1 MSEGFKDEKVEIEVQ
16 LNKNE
21 INKILK
27 KYKQAKKYM
36 KSSLYEV
43 KKLNGTETYIT
54 NLIKE
59 AEDNPL

>member
-27 KYKQAKKYM
+27 KYKKAKKYM

-43 KKLNGTETYIT
+43 KKINGTETYISK
-54 NLIKE
+54 LIKE

>member
-59 AEDNPL
+59 AEDTPL

>member
-1 MSEGFKDEKVEIEVQ
+1 MSEGFRDEKVEIEVQ

-59 AEDNPL
+59 AEDTPL